1 MGIFDFLFG
10 RKSRKSEQAPVEVIS
25 TPKPKPE
32 YRPAPKPASAPRPQ
46 TRPAAPAAPKP
57 KAKPNNPTITYV
69 PPVASTQQDV
79 MDYLSKNPKGIT
91 FVHGKAG
98 CGKTYLINQIE
109 TSNRGCQVL
118 TPTNL
123 AASLYKRART
133 LHSFF
138 WKGFDKLEEG
148 FQNPDNITSLKASA
162 MASELSG
169 VSMLVFDEISMV
181 RSDTFEMMNQICQ
194 RAKGNS
200 LPFGGI
206 PVVVVG
212 DLFQLPPVVSDE
224 AIYDYLMKEY
234 GGIYFYDSHV
244 IQNNI
249 NAVKL
254 FELAKSYRQK
264 NDPRFVELLDAF
276 REPLTDTKKV
286 ELLEALNTRVTT
298 LLPDDA
304 IYIGYTS
311 KQCAD

>member
-10 RKSRKSEQAPVEVIS
+10 RKSRKSEQTTVEAIP

-32 YRPAPKPASAPRPQ
+32 YKPAPKPVATPRPQ
-46 TRPAAPAAPKP
+46 TRAAAPAAPKP

-79 MDYLSKNPKGIT
+79 LDYLSKNPKGIT

-162 MASELSG
+162 MASDLSG
-169 VSMLVFDEISMV
+169 VSILYSM
-181 RSDTFEMMNQICQ
+181 
-194 RAKGNS
+194 K
-200 LPFGGI
+200 
-206 PVVVVG
+206 
-212 DLFQLPPVVSDE
+212 
-224 AIYDYLMKEY
+224 
-234 GGIYFYDSHV
+234 
-244 IQNNI
+244 
-249 NAVKL
+249 
-254 FELAKSYRQK
+254 
-264 NDPRFVELLDAF
+264 F
-276 REPLTDTKKV
+276 RW
-286 ELLEALNTRVTT
+286 
-298 LLPDDA
+298 
-304 IYIGYTS
+304 
-311 KQCAD
+311 

>member
-10 RKSRKSEQAPVEVIS
+10 RKSKKTERVIVERKPIS
-25 TPKPKPE
+25 QSKPGYK
-32 YRPAPKPASAPRPQ
+32 PAPKPVPDSSPQ
-46 TRPAAPAAPKP
+46 TRSTSPVVPKP
-57 KAKPNNPTITYV
+57 HPKPSPSNAPITYV

-79 MDYLSKNPKGIT
+79 LDYLSKNPGGIT

-109 TSNRGCQVL
+109 SSNRGCQVL

-148 FQNPDNITSLKASA
+148 FQNPDNISSLKASA
-162 MASELSG
+162 MAAELSG

-194 RAKGNS
+194 RAKGNTS
-200 LPFGGI
+200 PFGGI
-206 PVVVVG
+206 PVIVVG

-224 AIYDYLMKEY
+224 AIYDYLKKEY
-234 GGIYFYDSHV
+234 GGIYFFDSHV
-244 IQNNI
+244 IKNN
-249 NAVKL
+249 L
-254 FELAKSYRQK
+254 DKSDY
-264 NDPRFVELLDAF
+264 L
-276 REPLTDTKKV
+276 
-286 ELLEALNTRVTT
+286 
-298 LLPDDA
+298 
-304 IYIGYTS
+304 S
-311 KQCAD
+311 

>member
-1 MGIFDFLFG
+1 MGIFDFIFG
-10 RKSRKSEQAPVEVIS
+10 RKSRKSEKATVEVMP
-25 TPKPKPE
+25 TPIPKPE
-32 YRPAPKPASAPRPQ
+32 SKPAPTPAPTPRPQ
-46 TRPAAPAAPKP
+46 TRPAAPSVPKP
-57 KAKPNNPTITYV
+57 KAKPNNAPITYV

-79 MDYLSKNPKGIT
+79 LDYLSKNPKGIT

-109 TSNRGCQVL
+109 SSNRGCQVL

-123 AASLYKRART
+123 AASLYNRART

-212 DLFQLPPVVSDE
+212 DLFQLPPVVSDGRNSWCRE
-224 AIYDYLMKEY
+224 STWATISSICSAPPCALATGTILIRK
-234 GGIYFYDSHV
+234 SWS
-244 IQNNI
+244 
-249 NAVKL
+249 KL
-254 FELAKSYRQK
+254 RAEMTL
-264 NDPRFVELLDAF
+264 V
-276 REPLTDTKKV
+276 REPMSIPTKSV
-286 ELLEALNTRVTT
+286 DR
-298 LLPDDA
+298 
-304 IYIGYTS
+304 
-311 KQCAD
+311 